1 MFSVPKWF
9 YLDIRAESAVYENRV
24 RKELIQGVGGRGGLA
39 INLQGASLDRKE
51 IHILFVHV
59 LFSYARLQ
67 GIMHNIQ
74 GQFALEVKLLTC
86 ESSLL
91 IKLQICRHLKAVI
104 MQLVPYSLS
113 LLKPFSPRKQDDELL
128 KTQQTHLS
136 IPWGA
141 STANN
146 IKETVLIA
154 RNA

>member
-1 MFSVPKWF
+1 MLLLEVSIGAITHFELPV
-9 YLDIRAESAVYENRV
+9 ES
-24 RKELIQGVGGRGGLA
+24 LA

-67 GIMHNIQ
+67 VIMHNIL

-104 MQLVPYSLS
+104 MQLVTLVLYRALDP
-113 LLKPFSPRKQDDELL
+113 
-128 KTQQTHLS
+128 HL
-136 IPWGA
+136 I
-141 STANN
+141 
-146 IKETVLIA
+146 
-154 RNA
+154 